1 MRIIGVMSGTSLDGI
16 DAALVEFDH
25 AGTPQLLG
33 FHHSAY
39 PGELLTTLRTI
50 NADTPLGHVLAL
62 DAELSTHYAQAVT
75 AVCEQTH
82 TPPDQVDA
90 IGLHGQTVLHAPRAT
105 PAVTCQLGDPSR
117 LAQQTGICVV
127 ADFRQRD
134 LAGGGEGA
142 PLAPLFHAALF
153 AAESPRAVV
162 NLGGIANLSVLSDRG
177 EVVCGFDCGPA
188 NTLLDGWIQRHHHQ
202 AFDAAGAWAA
212 SGQVDDALL
221 GRLQSDAFFA
231 RRPPKSTGT
240 EYFNAAWLDAQLT
253 GTEAPADVQATLAA
267 LSAWAIAQAL
277 SAVGAGV
284 TDLIVTGG
292 GAHNTDL
299 IGRIAAALPDVR
311 IRDSAAEGLPAEA
324 IEAIGFAWLAR
335 ATLRGQA
342 LDLTKITGARA
353 PAILGGIYP
362 A

>member
-1 MRIIGVMSGTSLDGI
+1 
-16 DAALVEFDH
+16 
-25 AGTPQLLG
+25 
-33 FHHSAY
+33 
-39 PGELLTTLRTI
+39 
-50 NADTPLGHVLAL
+50 
-62 DAELSTHYAQAVT
+62 
-75 AVCEQTH
+75 
-82 TPPDQVDA
+82 
-90 IGLHGQTVLHAPRAT
+90 
-105 PAVTCQLGDPSR
+105 
-117 LAQQTGICVV
+117 
-127 ADFRQRD
+127 
-134 LAGGGEGA
+134 
-142 PLAPLFHAALF
+142 
-153 AAESPRAVV
+153 
-162 NLGGIANLSVLSDRG
+162 
-177 EVVCGFDCGPA
+177 VCGFDCGPA

-212 SGQVDDALL
+212 GGQVDDALL
-221 GRLQSDAFFA
+221 ERLQSDAFFA
-231 RRPPKSTGT
+231 RPPPKSTGT